1 MARFPTGTPRKRI
14 DCTNM
19 KKSKILGQVYT
30 PNWIVTTILDEMGY
44 FGKDILKKNIL
55 EPACG
60 DGAFLCEIVKRY
72 IFEAKKEGVSTKEIA
87 EGLGNNIY
95 GIEIDVEAYKACIN
109 NLNQIL
115 EDSFSDKVYVDW
127 KIFNENTL
135 YFYQKYLNSFD
146 YVVGNPPYIRI
157 HNLDLETREYLKQ
170 NFVFS
175 TGTID
180 IYLAFFELGFKVLNA
195 DGKLGYITPN
205 SFLHNTSYRDFRD
218 FLGKEKNIKILI
230 DFKSNKIFQGF
241 STYTAITIIDKSQRK
256 DFFEYK
262 ELTDGINFI
271 KSLNRIRF
279 KDLDSKKWSFSSE
292 EDEKFLQELFKN
304 KNSALK
310 DFFDVQYGFATLRDK
325 IFISNIKEV
334 DTDHCE
340 FNGSIIEKGLLK
352 KIVKG
357 SRYKGNEEDIAWVLF
372 PYQLKSNRYVAITE
386 EELAEKYPKTYQYL
400 LDNKKNLE
408 ERDLDKGVMWYEF
421 GRSQGIQTI
430 HQEKIIL
437 STLVN
442 GKIDFHKLPKD
453 VLMYSGIFITK
464 NSNFSDWE
472 IIENVLKSEEFY
484 KYIRI
489 TGKDFSGGYKSINTK
504 QIKEYKINIKN
515 PQLLF

>member
-1 MARFPTGTPRKRI
+1 M
-14 DCTNM
+14 
-19 KKSKILGQVYT
+19 
-30 PNWIVTTILDEMGY
+30 
-44 FGKDILKKNIL
+44 
-55 EPACG
+55 
-60 DGAFLCEIVKRY
+60 
-72 IFEAKKEGVSTKEIA
+72 
-87 EGLGNNIY
+87 
-95 GIEIDVEAYKACIN
+95 
-109 NLNQIL
+109 
-115 EDSFSDKVYVDW
+115 
-127 KIFNENTL
+127 
-135 YFYQKYLNSFD
+135 
-146 YVVGNPPYIRI
+146 VGNPPYIRI
-157 HNLDLETREYLKQ
+157 HNLDLETRAYLKQ

-175 TGTID
+175 TGMID
-180 IYLAFFELGFKVLNA
+180 VYLAFFELGFKVLNA

-241 STYTAITIIDKSQRK
+241 STYTAITIFDKSQRK

-262 ELTDGINFI
+262 ELAGEVNII
-271 KSLNRIRF
+271 KSLNRIKF

-292 EDEKFLQELFKN
+292 ENEEFLRELFKN
-304 KNSALK
+304 KNSTLK
-310 DFFDVQYGFATLRDK
+310 DFFDIQYGFATLRDK
-325 IFISNIKEV
+325 IFISNIKEI
-334 DTDHCE
+334 DADFCE
-340 FNGSIIEKGLLK
+340 FNGSIIERGLLK
-352 KIVKG
+352 KIIKG

-400 LDNKKNLE
+400 LDNKKDLE

-453 VLMYSGIFITK
+453 VLMYSGIFIIK
-464 NSNFSDWE
+464 NNEFSEWE
-472 IIENVLKSEEFY
+472 IIENVLSSEEFY

>member
-1 MARFPTGTPRKRI
+1 MI
-14 DCTNM
+14 M

-30 PNWIVTTILDEMGY
+30 PDWIVTMILDEVGY
-44 FGKDILKKNIL
+44 FGRDILKKNIL

-72 IFEAKKEGVSTKEIA
+72 ISEGRKQKLSVKEII
-87 EGLGNNIY
+87 EGLENNIC
-95 GIEIDVEAYKACIN
+95 GIEIDVEAYRACIN
-109 NLNQIL
+109 NLNRVL
-115 EDSFSDKVYVDW
+115 KESFAEEINVSW

-135 YFYQKYLNSFD
+135 YFYQNYLSNFD

-180 IYLAFFELGFKVLNA
+180 IYLAFFELGFKVLKSE
-195 DGKLGYITPN
+195 GRLGYITPN
-205 SFLHNTSYRDFRD
+205 SFLHNTSYKDFRD
-218 FLGKEKNIKILI
+218 FLGREENMKVLI

-430 HQEKIIL
+430 HQEK
-437 STLVN
+437 
-442 GKIDFHKLPKD
+442 
-453 VLMYSGIFITK
+453 MA
-464 NSNFSDWE
+464 
-472 IIENVLKSEEFY
+472 
-484 KYIRI
+484 R
-489 TGKDFSGGYKSINTK
+489 
-504 QIKEYKINIKN
+504 
-515 PQLLF
+515 